1 MYVKSLL
8 PALLAAFAFNASGQ
22 LVRPGTSPNQ
32 AANGSSPV
40 TAPLMQAPASTPLQ
54 AQTPPA
60 GPALKPPDLPAAKPA
75 EAMSGQVPAS
85 DDAKESIRSAASRA
99 RALSAV
105 PAQPPAGS
113 EPVVG
118 AIKVTTA
125 SAPGKRS
132 SLTEGDKEPA
142 EPRLVSIVGQYGRE
156 RAEISFEGVIYTVSL
171 ANPRLGGTGWRL
183 VEINAASSLARIV
196 KGDDK
201 REAGEAEQGR
211 RKGAKAPIT
220 PRGLTIGF
228 SRKEADLADPRSPNL
243 AVVR

>member
-22 LVRPGTSPNQ
+22 LVRPGTNP
-32 AANGSSPV
+32 AANGNSPAQ
-40 TAPLMQAPASTPLQ
+40 APMMQAPASTPLQ
-54 AQTPPA
+54 ALTPPG
-60 GPALKPPDLPAAKPA
+60 GPTLKPSDMPAAKPT
-75 EAMSGQVPAS
+75 EAMPSQIPAS
-85 DDAKESIRSAASRA
+85 DEAKDSIRSAASRA
-99 RALSAV
+99 RALAV
-105 PAQPPAGS
+105 APAQAPTGS

-118 AIKVTTA
+118 AIKVTAA
-125 SAPGKRS
+125 SSPGKRS

-156 RAEISFEGVIYTVSL
+156 RAEISFEGVVYTVSL

-201 REAGEAEQGR
+201 RESGEAEQGR
-211 RKGAKAPIT
+211 RKGAKGLIT
-220 PRGLTIGF
+220 PRGMTIGF